1 VAQRRDTKAFKK
13 EKLKFCV
20 KMKGTQ
26 HQKKLPVFNAR
37 PLQAI

>member
-1 VAQRRDTKAFKK
+1 MREHLKK
-13 EKLKFCV
+13 DKLKFCV

-26 HQKKLPVFNAR
+26 HKTMPLVFNAR